1 MWERKTQEGKWNGNV
16 LNILSTTLDGGKRL
30 HVSELPYA
38 DLPHIKVMGAKARTI
53 SIEVVFVGANSLVE
67 SNATILELETN
78 PEGTLEHPYLGEVN
92 VVYETY
98 SQSFNTTKGLVTLS
112 LKFYKQGESVE
123 LISLDQSTPSQLI
136 DAVMEESNAV
146 FIDAVSKASTD
157 ELDSMKLDFISVLS
171 SLRNVANR
179 LSQSSVDLG
188 LLHRQIEDG
197 FTAIESIKNSPGAL
211 SDHFK
216 AIVKSLKNTILGK
229 DESSRSQSS
238 FTPSG
243 NIQSAATIATQS
255 LSSTININAEFSHC
269 NLQVT
274 TAVILLNV
282 EMGVLS
288 VIEEVDVS
296 TIAEQSLTE
305 MIENITIIQNQ
316 LNDRINEVTKAAT
329 FESLALVEAVESL
342 RTDVSAQAAKLIQF
356 QQSLSETQIPKS
368 MPLLCIAQSLE
379 TDITVLNSLNTIK
392 HPLFVSGLL
401 RVKNA

>member
-1 MWERKTQEGKWNGNV
+1 MWERLTQEGKWNGNV

-123 LISLDQSTPSQLI
+123 LISLDQNTPTQLI

-157 ELDSMKLDFISVLS
+157 ELDSMKLDFGSVLS
-171 SLRNVANR
+171 TLRNVANR

-211 SDHFK
+211 SDHFN
-216 AIVKSLKNTILGK
+216 AIAKSLKNTISGK
-229 DESSRSQSS
+229 ETTSISQKP
-238 FTPSG
+238 T
-243 NIQSAATIATQS
+243 AIATQA
-255 LSSTININAEFSHC
+255 LSGTINPDATFSHC

-274 TAVILLNV
+274 TALILFNV
-282 EMGVLS
+282 EMDSLSIVDEVNTS
-288 VIEEVDVS
+288 VIGD
-296 TIAEQSLTE
+296 QSLTE
-305 MIENITIIQNQ
+305 MVENISFIQGQ
-316 LNDRINEVTKAAT
+316 LDDRVNEVTKAAT
-329 FESLALVEAVESL
+329 FESLALVDAVEAL
-342 RTDVSAQAAKLIQF
+342 RTNVNQQAAKLIEYKE
-356 QQSLSETQIPKS
+356 SLYQYDVPQS
-368 MPLLCIAQSLE
+368 MPLLCLAQSLE
-379 TDITVLNSLNTIK
+379 TSATALNSVNKIK
-392 HPLFVSGLL
+392 HPLFVSGELQ
-401 RVKNA
+401 VVNA